1 MIANNLLSIIPEKIA
16 RKYNVIPIRLENE
29 TLIIGG
35 SEENI
40 YTIQDLKMITGKRIV
55 FEKYSQEE
63 IVREIE
69 CAYGNRIEVD
79 EEYAKRIL
87 CEILNKAVKENASDI
102 HIEPFDS
109 YLSIRLRVDGELH
122 EAFRYSLDLYS

>member
-79 EEYAKRIL
+79 EDYAKRIL

-102 HIEPFDS
+102 H
-109 YLSIRLRVDGELH
+109 YHNL
-122 EAFRYSLDLYS
+122 